1 VTPSLREWYRE
12 GDSDSLEHVAQVA
25 AAGGSLELLAED
37 PAAPRRRIVLAADV
51 DDPDV
56 TPVPATGRAA
66 VLLRAAVPR
75 DRWASAMVDGDDSDL
90 VVSTALANLGRAA
103 LGDTDALF
111 ALDEVSAVELGWYA
125 VQELPHLL
133 DGG

>member
-1 VTPSLREWYRE
+1 
-12 GDSDSLEHVAQVA
+12 
-25 AAGGSLELLAED
+25 
-37 PAAPRRRIVLAADV
+37 
-51 DDPDV
+51 
-56 TPVPATGRAA
+56 